1 MNGAVWQGLGMG
13 CVLQSQNGT
22 NIRWMIKGQTVWPHS
37 NRNTVVRERQVAQKR
52 GHVRMPMQ
60 RVASL
65 CMYVSV

>member
-37 NRNTVVRERQVAQKR
+37 NRNTVVQCSRQNFEI
-52 GHVRMPMQ
+52 GG
-60 RVASL
+60 
-65 CMYVSV
+65 CMGVESKALFLN